1 MQNKRIFKN
10 EITFTDD
17 SLVQTYRYTLSIEGL
32 LPILCFNLKLTLA
45 QRKQILGYEEMIG
58 SSIKRKKLKRIKKE
72 LENGRLKFFLDSVL
86 KVDDYSRKFN
96 IQLTEIN

>member
-1 MQNKRIFKN
+1 
-10 EITFTDD
+10 
-17 SLVQTYRYTLSIEGL
+17 
-32 LPILCFNLKLTLA
+32 
-45 QRKQILGYEEMIG
+45 MIG